1 MFMNNDYNAKKL
13 KQPQL
18 AFSRVKVQATIALSQ
33 VVKDITHED
42 AYVKKSL
49 ANIILMAR
57 RDKDMRDSEFQGS
70 VIDLAMNLCRLLVCH
85 CGHTSVHD
93 LCLLTLHTTCLLL
106 SAWTWELTVCL
117 VGVHCS
123 GNP

>member
-1 MFMNNDYNAKKL
+1 VGIVILVTNGTFPPNGVSRYLLMFMNNDYNAKKL

-33 VVKDITHED
+33 VVKNISSDD
-42 AYVKKSL
+42 VNVKKSL

-70 VIDLAMNLCRLLVCH
+70 VIDLAMNLRAC
-85 CGHTSVHD
+85 
-93 LCLLTLHTTCLLL
+93 TTCAATLLIF
-106 SAWTWELTVCL
+106 SM
-117 VGVHCS
+117 
-123 GNP
+123 PP